1 MKNMEKKELLIPDLG
16 DVVGGLT
23 CNHDLE
29 WCGQLGA
36 PGKDG
41 HYYQYNAW
49 NCKKC
54 NILRFTKMDIETKK
68 RVYISAEEYFSLG
81 GCVIF

>member
-1 MKNMEKKELLIPDLG
+1 MEKKELLFKDLE
-16 DVVGGLT
+16 DVVGGLI

-29 WCGQLGA
+29 WAGQSGA
-36 PGKDG
+36 KGDDG

-54 NILRFTKMDIETKK
+54 NILRFTKMDIDTKK
-68 RVYISAEEYFSLG
+68 RVFISAQEYFAIG
-81 GCVIF
+81 GSIVL